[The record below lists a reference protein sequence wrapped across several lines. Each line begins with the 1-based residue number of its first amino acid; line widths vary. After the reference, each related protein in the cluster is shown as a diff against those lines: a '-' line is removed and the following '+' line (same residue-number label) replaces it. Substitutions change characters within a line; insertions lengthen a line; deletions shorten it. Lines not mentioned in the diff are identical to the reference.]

1 MTRIFEAGGFDASPF
16 KIGEDAV
23 NYIMDEYRARGKLD
37 SYLEGEIAYLN
48 RDLKFFRNYTIVD
61 MNPQF
66 S

>member
-1 MTRIFEAGGFDASPF
+1 
-16 KIGEDAV
+16 
-23 NYIMDEYRARGKLD
+23 MDEYRARGKLD

-48 RDLKFFRNYTIVD
+48 RYLKFFRNYTIVD